1 MRRAFS
7 PTISHGL
14 RRRRIGK
21 EFSELD
27 LQLVMND
34 LNDTDEERSGNV
46 IAGVAIS
53 AEDVEG
59 FAADVERIVVECT
72 AR

>member
-1 MRRAFS
+1 MSRD
-7 PTISHGL
+7 
-14 RRRRIGK
+14 
-21 EFSELD
+21 FSELD
-27 LQLVMND
+27 LQLVMHD
-34 LNDTDEERSGNV
+34 FNDTEEERADNV